1 MDVLSYKTIFC
12 RGFVDDIDSRR
23 KLVDNVVFDQL
34 NSYRYKQIYHR
45 NKS

>member
-34 NSYRYKQIYHR
+34 NNYRYKQIYHR